1 MFLIILTLLNVIMVI
16 MSKCP
21 YNVLTAL
28 LSLMSVF
35 CFRLGQNA
43 SMFSLIYTIDL
54 ALRIREDMIFV
65 YINLTKRIPILT
77 CRCLS
82 TYRTQGRCNLKL
94 LYKKKKKI
102 FLTRL
107 LFYYS
112 IYSSY
117 ICIPDKNYE
126 I

>member
-94 LYKKKKKI
+94 LYKKKKKNI
-102 FLTRL
+102 FNSLIIL
-107 LFYYS
+107 LF
-112 IYSSY
+112 
-117 ICIPDKNYE
+117 NLF
-126 I
+126 